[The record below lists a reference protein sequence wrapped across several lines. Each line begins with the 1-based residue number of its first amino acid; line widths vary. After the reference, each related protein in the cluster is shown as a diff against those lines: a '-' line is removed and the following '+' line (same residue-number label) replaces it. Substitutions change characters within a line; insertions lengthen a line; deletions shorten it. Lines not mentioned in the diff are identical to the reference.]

1 MHSYKPTTMP
11 RTCTICTREERPEI
25 DRALLDGE
33 ALRDIARRYAT
44 SKDALA
50 RHREHLPSQLV
61 KAKEAETVTQA
72 DTLLEQVKSL
82 QTRALSILDRADE
95 AGDLKTALAAIREAR
110 SNLELLGKLA
120 GELQQEGTINVTV
133 SPEWLTLRAVV
144 IAALTPYPDA
154 ARAVSKAL
162 TTGER

>member
-1 MHSYKPTTMP
+1 MP
-11 RTCTICTREERPEI
+11 RTCTICSHESRTDIDAALVAEEPYRHIATRYGTSTG
-25 DRALLDGE
+25 ALQ
-33 ALRDIARRYAT
+33 
-44 SKDALA
+44 

-61 KAKEAETVTQA
+61 KAREAEEITQA
-72 DTLLEQVKSL
+72 DTLLEQVRSL

-95 AGDLKTALAAIREAR
+95 SGDLKTALSAIREAR

-120 GELQQEGTINVTV
+120 GELQQEGTVNVTV

-162 TTGER
+162 TAGER

>member
-1 MHSYKPTTMP
+1 MP
-11 RTCTICTREERPEI
+11 RVCTICTHESAPEI

-33 ALRDIARRYAT
+33 PYRSIARRYGA
-44 SKDALA
+44 SPSAVL

-61 KAKEAETVTQA
+61 KARDAEEITQA
-72 DTLLEQVKSL
+72 DTLLEQVRSL

-95 AGDLKTALAAIREAR
+95 SGDLKTALAAIREAR

-120 GELQQEGTINVTV
+120 GELQQEGTVNVTV

-144 IAALTPYPDA
+144 ISALQPYPA
-154 ARAVSKAL
+154 AAQAVSKAL
-162 TTGER
+162 IEKGSAT

>member
-1 MHSYKPTTMP
+1 MP
-11 RTCTICTREERPEI
+11 RTCTICTHESAPEI

-33 ALRDIARRYAT
+33 PYRSIAKRYGA
-44 SKDALA
+44 SASAVL
-50 RHREHLPSQLV
+50 RHREHLPNQLV
-61 KAKEAETVTQA
+61 KAHEAEEITQA

-82 QTRALSILDRADE
+82 QTRALNILDRADE
-95 AGDLKTALAAIREAR
+95 AGDLKTALSAIREAR

-120 GELQQEGTINVTV
+120 GELQQEGTVNVTV

-162 TTGER
+162 TAGER